1 MWVKQL
7 LLNSFNLCDYFSR
20 LQLAYQPDMH
30 LENLSPLR
38 RLYWILIGLAV
49 TIHLVLDVILFHL
62 NQSLYVLVLKANIL
76 KSSDHVK
83 MFLLQNYLAHPHCLV
98 SIKFHK
104 SFSLIQNFLPK
115 NPELVGFSCVLI
127 RVLESVPQEFM
138 LLDYPSVS
146 ILKLATQ
153 HRILIMFVVIRL
165 FFLLKQ

>member
-1 MWVKQL
+1 
-7 LLNSFNLCDYFSR
+7 
-20 LQLAYQPDMH
+20 
-30 LENLSPLR
+30 
-38 RLYWILIGLAV
+38 
-49 TIHLVLDVILFHL
+49 
-62 NQSLYVLVLKANIL
+62 
-76 KSSDHVK
+76 